1 MALFVRNDRVKVD
14 VEGCVPLV
22 TWAGELWGGMETQ
35 DSGIRTV
42 LQDQVE
48 TGQSCFSVLKSPY
61 VTNYCHGSCPY
72 STRVTEAVCWV
83 GASPPNDMKLLY
95 LMYLS
100 SGILLWY

>member
-35 DSGIRTV
+35 ESGIRTV

-48 TGQSCFSVLKSPY
+48 TGD
-61 VTNYCHGSCPY
+61 
-72 STRVTEAVCWV
+72 RA
-83 GASPPNDMKLLY
+83 ASLC
-95 LMYLS
+95 
-100 SGILLWY
+100 